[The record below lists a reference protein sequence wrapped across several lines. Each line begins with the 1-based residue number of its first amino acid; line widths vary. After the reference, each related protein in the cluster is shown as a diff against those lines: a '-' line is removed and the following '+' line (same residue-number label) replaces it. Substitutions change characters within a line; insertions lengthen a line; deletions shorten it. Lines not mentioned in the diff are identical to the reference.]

1 MLKRHLKRIIH
12 LFFHIIKIDG
22 NEKEIIMNTNALFQL
37 SYGLYV
43 AASKFAKKMNG
54 CIVNTVMQVTSN
66 PLQIAV
72 AVNKQNLTCELIQ
85 KSNMV
90 SLSVLSE
97 TAPFS
102 LFQHFGFQSGR
113 ETDKFV
119 DYPFAVTRQELPY
132 LTKHTTA
139 FIDCKVTNT
148 IDLGTH
154 MLFICSVNDCDV
166 ISAEKAMT
174 YSFYHEFVKPKP
186 EASAA
191 KGWRCI
197 VCGYVYE
204 GEELPSDF
212 ICPWCKH
219 GIEDFEKII

>member
-1 MLKRHLKRIIH
+1 
-12 LFFHIIKIDG
+12 
-22 NEKEIIMNTNALFQL
+22 MNTNALFQL

-43 AASKFAKKMNG
+43 AASKFDAKMNG
-54 CIVNTVMQVTSN
+54 CIVNTVMQVTSS

-72 AVNKQNLTCELIQ
+72 AVNKENLTCEIIQ
-85 KSNMV
+85 KSNMI

-102 LFQHFGFQSGR
+102 LFKHFGFQSGR

-119 DYPFAVTRQELPY
+119 DYSFAMTGQELPY
-132 LTKHTTA
+132 LKEHTTA

-148 IDLGTH
+148 VDLGTH

-166 ISAEKAMT
+166 ISDEKAMT
-174 YSFYHEFVKPKP
+174 YSYYHEFVKPKP

-204 GEELPSDF
+204 GEELPPDF

-219 GIEDFEKII
+219 GIEDFEKIV

>member
-1 MLKRHLKRIIH
+1 
-12 LFFHIIKIDG
+12 
-22 NEKEIIMNTNALFQL
+22 MNTNALFQL

-43 AASKFAKKMNG
+43 AASKFDKKMNG
-54 CIVNTVMQVTSN
+54 CIVNTVMQVTSS

-72 AVNKQNLTCELIQ
+72 AVNKQNLTCEIIQ
-85 KSNMV
+85 KSKML

-119 DYPFAVTRQELPY
+119 DYPFSMTGQELPY
-132 LTKHTTA
+132 LKENTTA
-139 FIDCKVTNT
+139 FVDCRVVNT

-166 ISAEKAMT
+166 LSGEKAMT
-174 YSFYHEFVKPKP
+174 YSYYHEFVKPKP
-186 EASAA
+186 ETSSV
-191 KGWRCI
+191 KGWRCT

-204 GEELPSDF
+204 GEELPPDF

-219 GIEDFEKII
+219 GIEDFEKIV

>member
-1 MLKRHLKRIIH
+1 
-12 LFFHIIKIDG
+12 
-22 NEKEIIMNTNALFQL
+22 MNTNALFQL

-43 AASKFAKKMNG
+43 AASKFDTKMNG

-72 AVNKQNLTCELIQ
+72 AVNKENLTCEIIQ

-102 LFQHFGFQSGR
+102 LFKHFGFQSGR

-119 DYPFAVTRQELPY
+119 DYPFTMTGQELPY
-132 LTKHTTA
+132 LKEHTSA
-139 FIDCKVTNT
+139 FIDCNVINT
-148 IDLGTH
+148 VDLGTH

-166 ISAEKAMT
+166 ISDEKAMT
-174 YSFYHEFVKPKP
+174 YSYYHEFVKPKP

-204 GEELPSDF
+204 GEELPPDF

-219 GIEDFEKII
+219 GIEDFEKIV

>member
-1 MLKRHLKRIIH
+1 
-12 LFFHIIKIDG
+12 
-22 NEKEIIMNTNALFQL
+22 MNTNALFQL

-43 AASKFAKKMNG
+43 AASKFDAKMNG
-54 CIVNTVMQVTSN
+54 CIVNTVMQVTSS

-72 AVNKQNLTCELIQ
+72 AVNKENLTCEIIQ

-102 LFQHFGFQSGR
+102 LFKHFGFQSGR

-119 DYPFAVTRQELPY
+119 DYSFAMTGQELPY
-132 LTKHTTA
+132 LKEHTTA

-148 IDLGTH
+148 VDLGTH

-166 ISAEKAMT
+166 ISDEKAMT
-174 YSFYHEFVKPKP
+174 YSYYHEFVKPKP

-204 GEELPSDF
+204 GEELPPDF

-219 GIEDFEKII
+219 GIEDFEKIV

>member
-1 MLKRHLKRIIH
+1 MDSKA
-12 LFFHIIKIDG
+12 
-22 NEKEIIMNTNALFQL
+22 MFQI

-43 AASKFAKKMNG
+43 AASKFDKKMNG

-66 PLQIAV
+66 PLQIAA

-85 KSNMV
+85 KSNML

-119 DYPFAVTRQELPY
+119 DYPFKMTGQELPY
-132 LTKHTTA
+132 LTDHTTA

-148 IDLGTH
+148 VDLGTH
-154 MLFICSVNDCDV
+154 ILFICSVNDCEV
-166 ISAEKAMT
+166 LSAEKAMT
-174 YSFYHEFVKPKP
+174 YSYYHENVKPKP
-186 EASAA
+186 EASTA
-191 KGWRCI
+191 KGWRCT

-204 GEELPSDF
+204 GEELPPDF
-212 ICPWCKH
+212 VCPWCKH
-219 GIEDFEKII
+219 GAEDFEKLSL

>member
-1 MLKRHLKRIIH
+1 
-12 LFFHIIKIDG
+12 
-22 NEKEIIMNTNALFQL
+22 MNSKALFQL

-43 AASKFAKKMNG
+43 AASKFDKKMNG
-54 CIVNTVMQVTSN
+54 CIVNTVMQVTSD

-72 AVNKQNLTCELIQ
+72 TVNKQNLTCEIIQ
-85 KSNMV
+85 KSGIL

-97 TAPFS
+97 TSPFS
-102 LFQHFGFQSGR
+102 LFQHFGFRSGR

-119 DYPFAVTRQELPY
+119 NYPFAMTKQELPY
-132 LTKHTTA
+132 LTEHTTA
-139 FIDCKVTNT
+139 FMDCKVTNT
-148 IDLGTH
+148 VDLGTH
-154 MLFICSVNDCDV
+154 MLFICLVNDCDV
-166 ISAEKAMT
+166 TSSEKAMT

-186 EASAA
+186 ESFSA
-191 KGWRCI
+191 KGWRCT

-204 GEELPSDF
+204 GEELPPGF

>member
-1 MLKRHLKRIIH
+1 
-12 LFFHIIKIDG
+12 
-22 NEKEIIMNTNALFQL
+22 MNTNALFQL

-43 AASKFAKKMNG
+43 AASKFDKKMNG

-186 EASAA
+186 ETSAA